1 MLEHF
6 TAVFHFLLLKHFNR
20 KELLDDLKII
30 SVKLKCSLVLE
41 KSLEAVNKPHLA
53 VI

>member
-6 TAVFHFLLLKHFNR
+6 TAVFHFLLKHFNR
-20 KELLDDLKII
+20 KELLDDLKIV
-30 SVKLKCSLVLE
+30 SVKLNVLLFE
-41 KSLEAVNKPHLA
+41 KSLEAVNKPHLV

>member
-6 TAVFHFLLLKHFNR
+6 TAVFHFLLKHFNR

-30 SVKLKCSLVLE
+30 SVKLNVLSAEE
-41 KSLEAVNKPHLA
+41 KLGAVNIPHLV

>member
-6 TAVFHFLLLKHFNR
+6 TAVFHFLLKHFNR

-30 SVKLKCSLVLE
+30 SVKLNVLLLE
-41 KSLEAVNKPHLA
+41 KSSEAVNKPHLV